1 MYQNRPEMPGLFFA
15 QVEVVLVLAEQGADF
30 EERNKQGL
38 SIWDFA
44 VAAEESDLLIA
55 TIMCYKNM
63 HRMYD
68 KFLMPS
74 GKSPLHSA
82 ALKGMIS
89 SLCLLGRVHYT
100 LLH

>member
-1 MYQNRPEMPGLFFA
+1 M
-15 QVEVVLVLAEQGADF
+15 LAEHGANF

-63 HRMYD
+63 HRMHD
-68 KFLMPS
+68 KFTMPP
-74 GKSPLHSA
+74 GKSPLHAA
-82 ALKGMIS
+82 ALKGI
-89 SLCLLGRVHYT
+89 VTYT
-100 LLH
+100 V